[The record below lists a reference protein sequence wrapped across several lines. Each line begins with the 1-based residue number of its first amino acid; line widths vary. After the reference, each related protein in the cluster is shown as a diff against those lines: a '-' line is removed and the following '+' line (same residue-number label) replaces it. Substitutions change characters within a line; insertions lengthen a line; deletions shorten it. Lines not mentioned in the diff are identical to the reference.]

1 MKTQHLVNLNTAID
15 LIWELRSSGKIDREI
30 ESVFIETLYKAGEF
44 RLKKNPYKILEP
56 GESELVWDI
65 KNYIDVK
72 IESLKKLYLKIEA
85 TGDRFPRVIAAD
97 KIDKTIKTYLD
108 YELGK
113 LSAAALKIRET
124 FIELS
129 NCTDNS
135 ERLEI
140 IKQRLNSL

>member
-1 MKTQHLVNLNTAID
+1 MKSSYLINLNTAVD
-15 LIWELRSSGKIDREI
+15 LIWELRSKGKIDRDI
-30 ESVFIETLYKAGEF
+30 ESLFIETLYKAREF
-44 RLKKNPYKILEP
+44 RLKKNPYKTLEM
-56 GESELVWDI
+56 GENSLVWDI
-65 KNYIDVK
+65 KNYIEIK

-97 KIDKTIKTYLD
+97 KIDKAIKTYLD